1 MTESAASRT
10 PEGEASRTRI
20 IEAARSMIEREGVE
34 ELSMRKVAAEVGLA
48 PTAIYWHLGGRDEL
62 LNAVLDAMV
71 ADLPPIEVTG
81 ATARDRISA
90 LVRGARRD
98 FLASIHTLK
107 LANEVGR
114 GNELSF
120 RTQVALADELARSG
134 LDGAEAASVLR
145 ALLFVVG
152 GFVLIEEQYRQ
163 GESGDFAT
171 ADLWA
176 GLGDGDVAPA
186 LRAAMADPTDADAL
200 FDFTLDRL
208 LDAVLPA
215 G

>member
-1 MTESAASRT
+1 MAEPA
-10 PEGEASRTRI
+10 ASRTRI
-20 IEAARSMIEREGVE
+20 IEASRAMIERDGVE
-34 ELSMRKVAAEVGLA
+34 QLSMRKVAAEVGLA

-62 LNAVLDAMV
+62 LNAVLDEIL
-71 ADLPPIEVTG
+71 ADLPPIRVAGTEP
-81 ATARDRISA
+81 RDRITS

-98 FLASIHTLK
+98 FLDGMHTLT

-120 RTQVALADELARSG
+120 RTQVALADELTRAG

-145 ALLFVVG
+145 SLLFVVG
-152 GFVLIEEQYRQ
+152 GFVVIEDQYRQ

-171 ADLWA
+171 AGLWA
-176 GLGDGDVAPA
+176 GLDDGEVAPA
-186 LRAAMADPTDADAL
+186 ISAAMAQPTDTDAL

>member
-20 IEAARSMIEREGVE
+20 VEAARSMIERDGVE
-34 ELSMRKVAAEVGLA
+34 ELSMRKVAAEAGLA

-62 LNAVLDAMV
+62 LNAVLDEIIAE
-71 ADLPPIEVTG
+71 LPPIAASG
-81 ATARDRISA
+81 ASPRDRITS

-98 FLASIHTLK
+98 FLDGMHTLK

-120 RTQVALADELARSG
+120 RTQVALADELTSAG

-145 ALLFVVG
+145 SLLFVVG
-152 GFVLIEEQYRQ
+152 GFVVIEEQYRQ

-171 ADLWA
+171 AGLWA
-176 GLGDGDVAPA
+176 GLGEGEVAPA
-186 LRAAMADPTDADAL
+186 LRDAMAQPTDTDAL
-200 FDFTLDRL
+200 FDATLDRL

-215 G
+215 